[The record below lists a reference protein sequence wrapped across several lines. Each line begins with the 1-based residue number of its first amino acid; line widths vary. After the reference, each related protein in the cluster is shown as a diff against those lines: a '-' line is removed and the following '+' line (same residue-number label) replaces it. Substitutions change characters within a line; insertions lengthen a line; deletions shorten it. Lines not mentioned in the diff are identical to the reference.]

1 MPDARPITS
10 DVDVD
15 LGRLFG
21 SLARNW
27 LRILLAALVV
37 TGLAFVLAGMVT
49 PLYRAETR
57 ILIEM
62 RESVYTRPASSGLGE
77 GAAALPDAETIAS
90 QVEIIGSSDILRE
103 VARRLDLTSH
113 EEFGAAGETSML
125 GNLMILAGLKS
136 DPTQASVEERVL
148 EALRKGLSIFQ
159 VDGSRV
165 IVVRFSSRDP
175 ELAASV
181 ANAVADAYVAG
192 QEQAERMANADA
204 SEWLEP
210 EIENLRGRVREAE
223 ARVAEYRAQS
233 GLLIGQ
239 NNLAL
244 PTQELAEI
252 STELTRARADRSAA
266 EARAAAIRDAM
277 ASNGRVETMPEV
289 LASPMVQRLR
299 ERQAQIEAEI
309 ADLSASL
316 LENHPRMRALRA
328 QGQET
333 ARQLRTEISK
343 VLAATEN
350 EAATARG
357 REERLVAEVN
367 RLKAASAQ
375 AGDSEVEFRALE
387 REAMAQRALLE
398 SYLTRHREAA
408 ARADRSPAPADARI
422 FARATAPA
430 EAYFPKMVPILAAAF
445 AGSLIVMSVLVLMR
459 ELFSGRAMR
468 PAPGAVADEED
479 RPEDMQAVL
488 VELEAEPEIGPE
500 IEPVVVAM
508 PAAAEDDDG
517 AETELFASEIAGS
530 DEEEDVTMAR
540 YQTEEVRPEEITVPE
555 IAGELAGSDVGRAV
569 FISPEGDEATAVSVT
584 VARSLAD
591 AGLRTLF
598 LDLTWSGAPSSAM
611 LEEEGR
617 AGITDLLAARAQ
629 FADIIHGDLYSGCH
643 VVPAGTVDPVEAM
656 RAADR
661 LPAILEALDD
671 AYDVVVIEC
680 GAADA
685 QTIADVTAADSEVL
699 IGALDPRN
707 RTVAGVAADLATLG
721 YGAVLTVTPG
731 ARPTRLRR
739 RGSLAA

>member
-136 DPTQASVEERVL
+136 DPTQASVEERML
-148 EALRKGLSIFQ
+148 EALRTGLSIFQ

-181 ANAVADAYVAG
+181 ANAVADAYVAW
-192 QEQAERMANADA
+192 QAQAERMANADA

-252 STELTRARADRSAA
+252 TTELTRARADRSAA

-277 ASNGRVETMPEV
+277 AANRSVETMPEV

-375 AGDSEVEFRALE
+375 AGDSEVELRALE

-430 EAYFPKMVPILAAAF
+430 EAYFPKTVPILAAAF

-479 RPEDMQAVL
+479 RPEDMQAL
-488 VELEAEPEIGPE
+488 PVELEAEPEIGPE
-500 IEPVVVAM
+500 IEPVVVAT

-617 AGITDLLAARAQ
+617 AGITDLLASRAQ
-629 FADIIHGDLYSGCH
+629 FADIIHGDLYSGCL

-661 LPAILEALDD
+661 LPAILEAQDD

>member
-375 AGDSEVEFRALE
+375 AGDSEVELRALE

>member
-136 DPTQASVEERVL
+136 DPTQASVEERML
-148 EALRKGLSIFQ
+148 EALRTGLSIFQ

-181 ANAVADAYVAG
+181 ANAVADAYVAW
-192 QEQAERMANADA
+192 QAQAERRANADA

-277 ASNGRVETMPEV
+277 AANRSVETMPEV

-375 AGDSEVEFRALE
+375 AGDSEVELRALE

-430 EAYFPKMVPILAAAF
+430 EAYFPKTVPILAAAF

-479 RPEDMQAVL
+479 RPEDMQAL
-488 VELEAEPEIGPE
+488 PVELEAEPEIGPE
-500 IEPVVVAM
+500 IEPVVVAT

-617 AGITDLLAARAQ
+617 AGITDLLASRAQ

>member
-1 MPDARPITS
+1 MSDARQNAS

-15 LGRLFG
+15 LGQLFG

-27 LRILLAALVV
+27 LRILIAALVV
-37 TGLAFVLAGMVT
+37 TGLAFVLASMVT

-57 ILIEM
+57 ILIEA
-62 RESVYTRPASSGLGE
+62 RESIYTRPASSGLGE

-90 QVEIIGSSDILRE
+90 QVEIIGSSDNLRE
-103 VARRLDLTSH
+103 VARRLDLASRDG
-113 EEFGAAGETSML
+113 FGAAGETSML

-136 DPTQASVEERVL
+136 DPTLAPVEERVL
-148 EALRKGLSIFQ
+148 EALQERLRIFQ

-165 IVVRFSSRDP
+165 IVVRFAADDP

-181 ANAVADAYVAG
+181 ANAIADVYIAA
-192 QEQAERMANADA
+192 QEQAKRMADADA

-210 EIENLRGRVREAE
+210 EIESLRGRVREAE
-223 ARVAEYRAQS
+223 ERVAAYRGQA
-233 GLLIGQ
+233 GLLVGQ

-244 PTQELAEI
+244 PTQELAEL
-252 STELTRARADRSAA
+252 SSELTRARADRSAA
-266 EARAAAIRDAM
+266 EARAAAIREAM
-277 ASNGRVETMPEV
+277 AGNGSIETMPAV

-299 ERQAQIEAEI
+299 ESQARIEAEL

-328 QGQET
+328 QGEET
-333 ARQLRTEISK
+333 ARQLRAETAR

-357 REERLVAEVN
+357 RESRLVAEVN

-375 AGDSEVEFRALE
+375 AGDDEVELRALE

-422 FARATAPA
+422 FARAAAPS
-430 EAYFPKMVPILAAAF
+430 EAYFPRMMPILAAAF
-445 AGSLIVMSVLVLMR
+445 AGSLVVIAVLVLMR

-468 PAPGAVADEED
+468 PAPGAFVERPAEDPQLWPQQPQDGIEPVLAVVAAEQEDESEEIERFAEEIAAGGEEDDEED
-479 RPEDMQAVL
+479 
-488 VELEAEPEIGPE
+488 
-500 IEPVVVAM
+500 
-508 PAAAEDDDG
+508 
-517 AETELFASEIAGS
+517 
-530 DEEEDVTMAR
+530 DVTMAR
-540 YQTEEVRPEEITVPE
+540 NQPVKTTPGPEEITVAG
-555 IAGELAGSDVGRAV
+555 IAGELVGSDVGRVV

-584 VARSLAD
+584 VARTVAD

-598 LDLTWSGAPSSAM
+598 LYLTWSGAPSAAM

-617 AGITDLLAARAQ
+617 AGITDLLALRAK
-629 FADIIHGDLYSGCH
+629 FADIIHGDVYSGCH

-656 RAADR
+656 RAAER
-661 LPAILEALDD
+661 LPEILEALDD
-671 AYDVVVIEC
+671 AYEVVIIEC

-685 QTIADVTAADSEVL
+685 QTIAEVTSEDAEVL
-699 IGALDPRN
+699 IGALDPRAKA
-707 RTVAGVAADLATLG
+707 VAGVAADLALLG
-721 YGAVLTVTPG
+721 YGEVLTVTPG
-731 ARPTRLRR
+731 ARPARPGR
-739 RGSLAA
+739 RGRLAA